1 MIGVAGAR
9 SSGADLTGFSCHFP
23 ARSALDNKRGIYHS
37 GPMGPLPHSEQFKRP
52 FAALLCI
59 GLAAAAAPATG
70 LLLLA
75 TQANPVALAL
85 IAGPVL
91 AISLMSVGMIAA
103 AATGRLWLGIAL
115 ALLTGAGLVVLA
127 QALGMPAPPHP
138 LSTLLAFAAASVSFA
153 ARGALFARSSGSRGW
168 WIAVAVVAGEA
179 AIVATAVAMPD
190 ALPAWLL
197 ALLPAQWATT
207 AFRAALN
214 GTEMLAASPVLLALG
229 GTAATTLLVAAL
241 WPRRWPY
248 LIMFSA
254 WIALSAL
261 VYHAAAP
268 AELVR
273 SVRDS

>member
-1 MIGVAGAR
+1 
-9 SSGADLTGFSCHFP
+9 
-23 ARSALDNKRGIYHS
+23 
-37 GPMGPLPHSEQFKRP
+37 MGPLPHSEKDQRP
-52 FAALLCI
+52 CAASVCI
-59 GLAAAAAPATG
+59 GLAAAIAPATG

-75 TQANPVALAL
+75 TQANPVARAL
-85 IAGPVL
+85 MAGPVL

-103 AATGRLWLGIAL
+103 AATGRLWLGTAL

-127 QALGMPAPPHP
+127 QALGMPAPPRP
-138 LSTLLAFAAASVSFA
+138 LSILPVLAAASVSFA

-179 AIVATAVAMPD
+179 AIVATAVAKPD

-207 AFRAALN
+207 AFRAALD

-229 GTAATTLLVAAL
+229 GTAATTLLAAAL

-268 AELVR
+268 AEPAQ